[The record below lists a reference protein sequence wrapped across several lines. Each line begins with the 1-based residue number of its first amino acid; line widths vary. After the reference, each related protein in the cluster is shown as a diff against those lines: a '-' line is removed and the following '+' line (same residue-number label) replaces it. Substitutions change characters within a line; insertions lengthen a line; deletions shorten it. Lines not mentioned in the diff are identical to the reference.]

1 MLDLPL
7 PRNEARIEESRL
19 ATLYRYEI
27 LDTPGEPAFDEL
39 VSLAAQICE
48 APISTISLIDSDRTW
63 IKATVGCPASEIP
76 RYVSFCHYA
85 ICGHNLFEVEDAFED
100 SRFKDNPYVV
110 ETPKIRFYA
119 GAPLITGDG
128 HRLGTLCVIDL
139 VPRRLTDLQRT
150 ALEVLSRRVIAQMD
164 LRLINR
170 RIRKW
175 ADMLLLDTE
184 MRLDQTQQIGSTTR
198 NLDNIR
204 ALVMDNLDLLSI
216 ACDEYPQQQIV
227 ERTVSTGQRGGNLVR
242 QLLTNELGRD
252 DGEHESFGAAFS
264 HLTPREKQI
273 LRLVARGLSNRE
285 TARRMG
291 LAEATVKVYVQRI
304 FKKVGVNNRTALAVL
319 VARKRRSGGKIPAEK
334 SAKTSEN

>member
-7 PRNEARIEESRL
+7 SRNEARIEESRL

-48 APISTISLIDSDRTW
+48 TPMSVISLIDSDRTW
-63 IKATVGCPASEIP
+63 VKAKVGCPASEIP

-85 ICGHNLFEVEDAFED
+85 ISGHELFEVPDALED
-100 SRFKDNPYVV
+100 SRFKENPYVV
-110 ETPKIRFYA
+110 EYPKFRFYA

-139 VPRRLTDLQRT
+139 VPRKLTDLQRT

-175 ADMLLLDTE
+175 ADTLLLDTE
-184 MRLDQTQQIGSTTR
+184 MQSDRAQQIGGATR

-204 ALVMDNLDLLSI
+204 ALVMENLDLLSI
-216 ACDEYPQQQIV
+216 ACDEPPQRHIV
-227 ERTVSTGQRGGNLVR
+227 ERAISAGRRGGNPGR
-242 QLLTNELGRD
+242 QLLTNDRERD
-252 DGEHESFGAAFS
+252 DGEHESFGAAFN

-319 VARKRRSGGKIPAEK
+319 VARKRRSSGKIPAEK

>member
-1 MLDLPL
+1 M
-7 PRNEARIEESRL
+7 

-48 APISTISLIDSDRTW
+48 APISTMSLIDSERTW
-63 IKATVGCPASEIP
+63 IKANVGCPAREVP
-76 RYVSFCHYA
+76 RYVSFCHHA
-85 ICGHNLFEVEDAFED
+85 ICGDTLFEVEDALED

-110 ETPKIRFYA
+110 EIPKIRFYA

-128 HRLGTLCVIDL
+128 HRLGTLCVIDI
-139 VPRRLTDLQRT
+139 VPRRLTDLQRK
-150 ALEVLSRRVIAQMD
+150 ALEVLSRRVVAQMD

-175 ADMLLLDTE
+175 ADMLLLDGE
-184 MRLDQTQQIGSTTR
+184 MRLSPASQAGGAAR

-216 ACDEYPQQQIV
+216 ACDEQSQRRIAERAIVAAQRDGNIARQLPANAPQQKNDDEQGIL
-227 ERTVSTGQRGGNLVR
+227 S
-242 QLLTNELGRD
+242 GR
-252 DGEHESFGAAFS
+252 FS

-273 LRLVARGLSNRE
+273 LRLVAQGLSNRE
-285 TARRMG
+285 TARRLG

-304 FKKVGVNNRTALAVL
+304 FKKTGVNNRTALAVL
-319 VARKRRSGGKIPAEK
+319 VAGKRRSSGKVLAER
-334 SAKTSEN
+334 SAKTSES

>member
-1 MLDLPL
+1 MLDRPL
-7 PRNEARIEESRL
+7 PRNEARIEKSRL

-27 LDTPGEPAFDEL
+27 LDTPGESAFDEL
-39 VSLAAQICE
+39 VSLAAQICGT
-48 APISTISLIDSDRTW
+48 PMSVISLINSERIW
-63 IKATVGCPASEIP
+63 LKAKVGCPASEIP
-76 RYVSFCHYA
+76 RYISFCHHT
-85 ICGHNLFEVEDAFED
+85 ICGNELFEVPDAFED
-100 SRFKDNPYVV
+100 SRFADNPFVV
-110 ETPKIRFYA
+110 EDPKIRFYA

-175 ADMLLLDTE
+175 ADRLLLDAE
-184 MRLDQTQQIGSTTR
+184 MRLDRAQQIGGATR
-198 NLDNIR
+198 NLDNLR

-216 ACDEYPQQQIV
+216 ACDEQPQQQIV
-227 ERTVSTGQRGGNLVR
+227 ERATSAGQRGGNFAR
-242 QLLTNELGRD
+242 QLLTNELEQD
-252 DGEHESFGAAFS
+252 DSEHESFAAAFN

-273 LRLVARGLSNRE
+273 LRLVARGLSNWE

-319 VARKRRSGGKIPAEK
+319 VARKRRPSGKIPAEK
-334 SAKTSEN
+334 SAKSPEN